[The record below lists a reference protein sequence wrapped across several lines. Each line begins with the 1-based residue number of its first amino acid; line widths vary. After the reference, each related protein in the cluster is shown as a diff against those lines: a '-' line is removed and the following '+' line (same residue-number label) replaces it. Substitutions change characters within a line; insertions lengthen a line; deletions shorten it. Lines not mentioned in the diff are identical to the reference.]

1 MYYKAEDLWNKDS
14 PYLEHKFGFKY
25 ILKLPVGKTF
35 RYFYNQAEI
44 AAYKAKKTA
53 NGLAKNTT
61 RAIFKTFR
69 PSKNKTVKTV
79 TVPKM
84 PGLEHTSGTDPKG
97 YKYVGKVKIDG
108 KTRYFYSEEEY
119 EAYRKRALYEKTD
132 PEWMNQFKK
141 TNGPMTA
148 EEDAVSINPKYS
160 TVGDKDYRMNCQQCT
175 FIYEM
180 RRRGYDVEYN
190 EKYNYSGADGGDI
203 AKKYNLDTANAYCF
217 EGATVQYFKKNG
229 EHGKAKDLS
238 QLGNPTGAD
247 FKKTM
252 KTSYPPNSRGNLI
265 VVWKSGGAHSMV
277 WETNKKGEV
286 TIRDTQVSGKGR
298 STTYDPD
305 RLFRKT
311 KYVATSR
318 LDNLKPKKTM
328 LPLLQNR
335 KHITHGDINKQ
346 EQILN
351 STGRLIVKH
360 SSEEEY
366 YKRFSNTQ
374 PN

>member
-1 MYYKAEDLWNKDS
+1 MKYKAEDLWNKDS

-35 RYFYNQAEI
+35 RYFYDQAEI
-44 AAYKAKKTA
+44 AAYRAKKA
-53 NGLAKNTT
+53 VGNT
-61 RAIFKTFR
+61 FKKTSKTILNTFR
-69 PSKNKTVKTV
+69 PSRKNTVVQNKIPQT
-79 TVPKM
+79 
-84 PGLEHTSGTDPKG
+84 PGLVHESGTDPHG
-97 YKYVGKVKIDG
+97 YKYVGKVEVDG

-119 EAYRKRALYEKTD
+119 EAYRKRAFYEKTD
-132 PEWMNQFKK
+132 PEWMKQFKR
-141 TNGPMTA
+141 TDGPMTS
-148 EEDAVSINPKYS
+148 EEDAVSINPNYS

-190 EKYNYSGADGGDI
+190 QKYNYSGADGAEI
-203 AKKYNLDTANAYCF
+203 ASKYNTDNANAYCF
-217 EGATVQYFKKNG
+217 EGATTQYFRKNG
-229 EHGKAKDLS
+229 KLEKATDPS
-238 QLGNPTGAD
+238 QLKNPSGKE
-247 FKKTM
+247 FKEQMKKT
-252 KTSYPPNSRGNLI
+252 YPPNSRGNLI
-265 VVWKSGGAHSMV
+265 VVWKSGGAHSMA
-277 WETNKKGEV
+277 WETNRKGEV

-311 KYVATSR
+311 RYVATSR
-318 LDNLKPKKTM
+318 LDNLKPKKTI

-335 KHITHGDINKQ
+335 KHITHGDVNKQ

-351 STGRLIVKH
+351 STGRLIVKR
-360 SSEEEY
+360 SSKSDY

-374 PN
+374 PS

>member
-1 MYYKAEDLWNKDS
+1 MIYKAEDLWNRDA

-25 ILKLPVGKTF
+25 ILKIPIGKTF

-44 AAYKAKKTA
+44 AAYKAKKA
-53 NGLAKNTT
+53 VGNAVRSITT
-61 RAIFKTFR
+61 RGPSSSRKPLHTPKT
-69 PSKNKTVKTV
+69 
-79 TVPKM
+79 
-84 PGLEHTSGTDPKG
+84 PGLDHTPGTDPKG
-97 YKYVGKVKIDG
+97 YKYVGKIKVGNKM
-108 KTRYFYSEEEY
+108 RYFYSEEEY
-119 EAYRKRALYEKTD
+119 QAFKNRAFYQETD
-132 PEWMNQFKK
+132 PEWMKQFKK
-141 TNGPMTA
+141 TDTPMTA

-190 EKYNYSGADGGDI
+190 EKYNYSGADGGEI
-203 AKKYNLDTANAYCF
+203 AKTYNTDVSSANCF
-217 EGATVQYFKKNG
+217 EGATVQYFMKNG
-229 EHGKAKDLS
+229 KHGNATNTNQLS
-238 QLGNPTGAD
+238 NPSGED
-247 FKKTM
+247 FKKAM

-277 WETNKKGEV
+277 WETDKKGTV
-286 TIRDTQVSGKGR
+286 TIRDTQVSGRGR
-298 STTYDPD
+298 STTYDPN

-318 LDNLKPKKTM
+318 LDNLKPKKAM

-335 KHITHGDINKQ
+335 KHNNYGKVNQQ

-351 STGRLIVKH
+351 STGKLIVKR
-360 SSEEEY
+360 SSEENY
-366 YKRFSNTQ
+366 YKRFSNTR
-374 PN
+374 